1 MDKTYIITKKDKTRL
16 DFDFRIHIILNT
28 PMTESMNTLAI
39 IIVMWTFFIATDQ
52 VKISETTNFGY
63 TVQNSEA
70 ILQDHDVTIVNTKE
84 SKTMF
89 VRLNM
94 PTPIQAKSLRIDKE
108 LPATWM
114 GATDRGPKTINRL

>member
-28 PMTESMNTLAI
+28 PITESMNTLAI

-108 LPATWM
+108 LPAT
-114 GATDRGPKTINRL
+114 